1 LRTMRE
7 MFAAYWLVILAGI
20 TLYFVVGVTHS

>member
-7 MFAAYWLVILAGI
+7 MFAAYWLVILGGI